1 MSIRSGFSRKKI
13 GYIKAVMILSL
24 IILGVLGNIVDAVL
38 LYDARLI
45 FGSIA
50 TFLII
55 YFFGPWAGT
64 LTAPLI
70 SLITVF
76 QWGHWFGV
84 LIFTAEAAFVGFI
97 YNRRRS
103 SYILLDVLYHILLGI
118 PLVFSI
124 SFFILDWNM
133 DWAMLFALTRA
144 FNGIVNVFLAISIVD
159 ALQYLRHTLSMQKG
173 GHPKRKK
180 VFSFILSNLNIH
192 GRISFRKALND
203 FFGVIILVPVLLII
217 VYISRLETAK
227 MEEEAYSRLNSVVD
241 SVTFSLEEWVG
252 ETVKGIESFI
262 NIAEETGLRTPV
274 ENNFLRLLLESEQNL
289 QGVGITDSMGRVV
302 NHLLEE
308 EYRDLQTG
316 NILPMADTV
325 FPITENE
332 PAIVDFVDSGGGTGI
347 LVVIPDTT
355 HNLFVII
362 GSGDIRRRLYDFV
375 RRTPMDL
382 VLLGHLGQIITSTIN
397 FGDSP
402 ENDERLFRTLTER
415 STLDED
421 GDVSGDDI
429 VVTRNLEG
437 FFSFVS
443 GLNIYGWE
451 IVGFLNLSSQKLTLV
466 DTLIRIL
473 LFVFLL
479 MVVITL
485 VSELASKLLVNSVVK
500 LNSVTEGLH
509 LKIERGEKINWPKS
523 FLYEVSSLI
532 KNFQF
537 TVGLIRGHISNLAA
551 ANKKLKNTTKEAEAA
566 NKAKSQFLAT
576 VSHEL
581 KTPLN
586 GILGYVQILRN
597 EICTE
602 TQEAGLEI
610 IEKSGNHLLT
620 IINDILDV
628 SRIETDKIKIERTIF
643 NLPKFLSEISGIAK
657 ILTDQRK
664 IGFRT
669 DFDFDLPRQVEGDE
683 RRIRQVLLNLI
694 QNAVKFTTRGF
705 VLFRV
710 TQADGAVTFSVRDT
724 GTGIPKSKQKSIFQ
738 PFIQLDN
745 SEIAPEGTGLG
756 LTIVS
761 RLLEL
766 MDSEIQIESRLGE
779 GSTFSFTIN
788 LAAGESLPAD
798 EIDITGP
805 PRHSHAFPDISF
817 ESDGD
822 EEIPVPEKIVLET
835 IYQYARKGDIKGIL
849 KQATILS
856 AENAGYQ
863 KFTSKIRG
871 LAGSFRI
878 KELVEYLRNLI
889 AE

>member
-1 MSIRSGFSRKKI
+1 MNIRSGISRKKI
-13 GYIKAVMILSL
+13 GYIKAVMILGL
-24 IILGVLGNIVDAVL
+24 VILGVLGNVIDIAL

-70 SLITVF
+70 SFITVF

-97 YNRRRS
+97 YYKRRS
-103 SYILLDVLYHILLGI
+103 SYILLDVLYHVLIGI

-124 SFFILDWNM
+124 TFFILNRKM

-159 ALQYLRHTLSMQKG
+159 VLQYMRHTLSLKKG

-192 GRISFRKALND
+192 GRVSFRKALND

-227 MEEEAYSRLNSVVD
+227 MEEEAYNRLNSVAD
-241 SVTFSLEEWVG
+241 SVTFSLEEWIG
-252 ETVKGIESFI
+252 ETVDGIESFI

-274 ENNFLRLLLESEQNL
+274 GNNFLRLLLESKYNL
-289 QGVGITDSMGRVV
+289 RGAGIADSTGRIVK
-302 NHLLEE
+302 HLFKE
-308 EYRDLQTG
+308 EYQDLGTG
-316 NILPMADTV
+316 SLLPMADTI
-325 FPITENE
+325 FPITGNE
-332 PAIVDFVDSGGGTGI
+332 PAIVDFADSGGETGI
-347 LVVIPDTT
+347 LLVIPDTT
-355 HNLFVII
+355 HTLFVII
-362 GSGDIRRRLYDFV
+362 GSGDIRRRMYDFV

-382 VLLGHLGQIITSTIN
+382 VLLGHYGQIITSTISP
-397 FGDSP
+397 GDSP
-402 ENDERLFRTLTER
+402 ETDERLFRTLTQRDYLE
-415 STLDED
+415 E
-421 GDVSGDDI
+421 SGDGI

-443 GLNIYGWE
+443 GINIYDWE
-451 IVGFLNLSSQKLTLV
+451 IIGFLDLSRQKLTLV

-509 LKIERGEKINWPKS
+509 LKIERGEKIVWPKS

-537 TVGLIRGHISNLAA
+537 TVGLIRGHIANLAA
-551 ANKKLKNTTKEAEAA
+551 ANTKLKNTTREAEAA

-586 GILGYVQILRN
+586 GILGYVQILRK

-628 SRIETDKIKIERTIF
+628 SRIETDKIKIEKNIF

-669 DFDFDLPRQVEGDE
+669 EFDFDLPRQVEGDE

-694 QNAVKFTTRGF
+694 QNAVKFTSRGF

-710 TQADGAVTFSVRDT
+710 TNEDDAVTFAVRDT
-724 GTGIPKSKQKSIFQ
+724 GTGIPKSKLKSIFQ
-738 PFIQLDN
+738 PFTQLDN
-745 SEIAPEGTGLG
+745 SEIVQEGTGLG

-766 MDSEIQIESRLGE
+766 MDSEIQVESRPGE
-779 GSTFSFTIN
+779 GSTFSFTMD
-788 LAAGESLPAD
+788 LAAGESLAAD
-798 EIDITGP
+798 EYDSAAT
-805 PRHSHAFPDISF
+805 PRHLNAFPDISF
-817 ESDGD
+817 EEAGD
-822 EEIPVPEKIVLET
+822 EDVPVPEKIVLET